1 MDWFKQLLS
10 ATIYLQMGSII
21 SFVNSV
27 KVELTKVTWPKRDE
41 VIRLTLIVFAVSAII
56 GGFVGGFD
64 YIFTKL
70 LAFVVTK

>member
-1 MDWFKQLLS
+1 M
-10 ATIYLQMGSII
+10 ASII
-21 SFVNSV
+21 NFFKSI
-27 KVELTKVTWPKRDE
+27 KVELSKVTWPRREE

-70 LAFVVTK
+70 LTLAVAK